1 MCLGYELDLFKSW
14 WETNGFSQR
23 AVVFWTSWNDQKKTC
38 PYTTGWSISSRHIKT
53 PWRASWGTALR
64 LGPMVF
70 LRPLSEDFQEISHT
84 LIKLS
89 RLSHFSLGPLP
100 YLCLA
105 PRDCSTCKSSTGAS
119 WRSKSWFTETGVK
132 LDQGTRDDE
141 RCLNARVIFKFL
153 KTSSFLLAKISHL
166 ASRSADA
173 HGWALCGI
181 CAASIPRLGNS
192 PTNQADRIQPA
203 GEATKQTT

>member
-1 MCLGYELDLFKSW
+1 MRNKRLFTKSRGLLNFMKW
-14 WETNGFSQR
+14 S
-23 AVVFWTSWNDQKKTC
+23 KKTC
-38 PYTTGWSISSRHIKT
+38 PCTTGWSISSRHIKT
-53 PWRASWGTALR
+53 HSCLGYSSTPRAYGLFAASRWR
-64 LGPMVF
+64 
-70 LRPLSEDFQEISHT
+70 
-84 LIKLS
+84 LS
-89 RLSHFSLGPLP
+89 RDFTHFDQTFETFTLQPWTPRTAPVSLF
-100 YLCLA
+100 
-105 PRDCSTCKSSTGAS
+105 SSKRLFDLQEQHWHFLEVKVLIH
-119 WRSKSWFTETGVK
+119 WRSETGSRN
-132 LDQGTRDDE
+132 QGTRDDE

-181 CAASIPRLGNS
+181 CAACIPRLGNS

>member
-1 MCLGYELDLFKSW
+1 MRNKRLFTKSRGLLNFMKW
-14 WETNGFSQR
+14 S
-23 AVVFWTSWNDQKKTC
+23 KKNM
-38 PYTTGWSISSRHIKT
+38 PLYDRVINIIKT
-53 PWRASWGTALR
+53 HQDTMEGFVGYSSTPRAYGLFAASLWR
-64 LGPMVF
+64 
-70 LRPLSEDFQEISHT
+70 
-84 LIKLS
+84 LS
-89 RLSHFSLGPLP
+89 RDFTHFDQTFETFTLQPWTAPVSLF
-100 YLCLA
+100 
-105 PRDCSTCKSSTGAS
+105 SSKRLFDLQEQHWHFLEVKVLIHWNWS
-119 WRSKSWFTETGVK
+119 ETGS
-132 LDQGTRDDE
+132 RDE